1 MLSVTQTISLDE
13 SELHLTYVRSPG
25 PGGQN
30 VNKVAT
36 AVQLR
41 FDVRRSSS
49 LTEDVRARLV
59 RLAGAKMT
67 QEGVL
72 IIEAKRYR
80 TQEQNRLDAEQRL
93 AALIQ
98 KALVRPKRRRPT
110 RPSLAAK
117 AKRIEGK
124 KKRGQVKRL
133 RTFSE
138 E

>member
-1 MLSVTQTISLDE
+1 MEVNPTFTLPD
-13 SELHLTYVRSPG
+13 SELTIAFIRASG

-41 FDVRRSSS
+41 FDVRHSSS
-49 LTEDVRARLV
+49 LTEDIRARLV